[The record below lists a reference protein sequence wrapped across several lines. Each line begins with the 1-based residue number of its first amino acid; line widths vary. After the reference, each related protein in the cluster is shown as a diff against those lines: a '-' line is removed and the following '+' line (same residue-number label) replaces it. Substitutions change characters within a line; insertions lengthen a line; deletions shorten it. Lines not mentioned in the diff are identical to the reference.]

1 MGVKGALSSF
11 LERMAKRHNPSTDG
25 GDTGVVT
32 ETKKKEKLQKP
43 PLFKVLFHNDNYTTM
58 EFVIAVLSDVFHKSE
73 SDAVAIMLNVHRTGL
88 GVAGVFTYEVA
99 ETKINRTHALAREHE
114 FPLKLTME
122 PEDV

>member
-1 MGVKGALSSF
+1 
-11 LERMAKRHNPSTDG
+11 MATKHRPDHDG

-32 ETKKKEKLQKP
+32 ETRKKEKLQKP

-58 EFVIAVLSDVFHKSE
+58 EFVVAVLRDIFHKSE
-73 SDAVAIMLNVHRTGL
+73 SEAVAVMLAVHRTGL
-88 GVAGVFTYEVA
+88 GVAGVFTHEVA
-99 ETKINRTHALAREHE
+99 ETKINRTHQLARQFE